1 MAHHYHAIVWIDH
14 TEAKIFHFNVEHA
27 EKAVVRAHQP
37 MRQIHHKA
45 NSIGSGHATENQT
58 YYHAVA
64 NEIADAGQVL
74 ITGPASAKTELLKHI
89 EHHDAHLLPK
99 IAGVEALDHPSDG
112 ELLAHAR
119 KYFKAADWM
128 TNPG

>member
-64 NEIADAGQVL
+64 NEIEPAPDV
-74 ITGPASAKTELLKHI
+74 GPALRP
-89 EHHDAHLLPK
+89 LPGGK
-99 IAGVEALDHPSDG
+99 RVTAGCMPV
-112 ELLAHAR
+112 
-119 KYFKAADWM
+119 
-128 TNPG
+128 TN